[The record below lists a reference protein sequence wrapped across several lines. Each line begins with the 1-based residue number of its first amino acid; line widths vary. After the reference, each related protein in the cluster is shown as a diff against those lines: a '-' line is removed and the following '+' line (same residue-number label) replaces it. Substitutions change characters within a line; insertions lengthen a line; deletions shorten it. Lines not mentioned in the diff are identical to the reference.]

1 MKLNIFNHQYSM
13 GMVSMHLQVV
23 ERTEV
28 WWWPGRRATV
38 GEVEI
43 GSDHG
48 RRVKVV
54 EESARVDGVVCS
66 SI

>member
-1 MKLNIFNHQYSM
+1 M